1 MRKRPY
7 KNRQKETYYRALDDQ
22 VNLLANFGF
31 HDPLHGPTLQELL
44 AVLINKD
51 GTFPPFFRDQGAQD
65 LQNEEG
71 WKRLYSVCAGRVL
84 EKYLEQ
90 RKKPAP
96 KGPGYLLSESL
107 ASSIA
112 ELLEHAVAAGELSA
126 KQGKEA
132 GEDFSVPPNK
142 PEILEDA
149 RVALEELLATDINLA
164 AEVEEED
171 GTDIPE
177 REREAEITKSAL
189 LRLRVRDLRKIAE
202 QEDLPQLRDKEA
214 LASAIVRRYNA
225 DRKAIA
231 DLVLSKLGDN
241 PETGHSTHLLPLT
254 EPPALANARERLQEL
269 RGHYLRLE
277 VAHWLVFT
285 DSSEHGGTVFFG
297 GEMRYYDVAAQ
308 REGGEAEIAARQRR
322 AAVEVRL
329 RDGVR
334 WAEVDGRNLTEIRR
348 MRIVFGKA
356 LGVRTEPTLPLVMP
370 ALEGDAA
377 TLDRNTLLMLRILET
392 GLRDQ
397 FIDYASFTA
406 AEFTKPQAKATEAD
420 PMRPTV
426 RQVKL
431 SGQHIL
437 SSPDACR
444 LIAGEGQRM
453 ATVEFRARFRENLKG
468 QSHFSN
474 VKVSLAADQATVMTG
489 YGGNSKISRRLHD
502 EIVKRLRKALDRG
515 VEDAGE
521 LDAIVKQIVD
531 RAGETG
537 EVETV
542 DILAP
547 SDGREIEASGDA
559 AGNGSDSSPP
569 ASSIPASGANEGN
582 ASVNPSASA
591 SAAESDGPKEH
602 TS

>member
-1 MRKRPY
+1 
-7 KNRQKETYYRALDDQ
+7 
-22 VNLLANFGF
+22 
-31 HDPLHGPTLQELL
+31 
-44 AVLINKD
+44 
-51 GTFPPFFRDQGAQD
+51 
-65 LQNEEG
+65 
-71 WKRLYSVCAGRVL
+71 
-84 EKYLEQ
+84 
-90 RKKPAP
+90 
-96 KGPGYLLSESL
+96 
-107 ASSIA
+107 
-112 ELLEHAVAAGELSA
+112 
-126 KQGKEA
+126 
-132 GEDFSVPPNK
+132 
-142 PEILEDA
+142 
-149 RVALEELLATDINLA
+149 
-164 AEVEEED
+164 
-171 GTDIPE
+171 
-177 REREAEITKSAL
+177 
-189 LRLRVRDLRKIAE
+189 
-202 QEDLPQLRDKEA
+202 
-214 LASAIVRRYNA
+214 
-225 DRKAIA
+225 
-231 DLVLSKLGDN
+231 
-241 PETGHSTHLLPLT
+241 
-254 EPPALANARERLQEL
+254 
-269 RGHYLRLE
+269 
-277 VAHWLVFT
+277 
-285 DSSEHGGTVFFG
+285 
-297 GEMRYYDVAAQ
+297 
-308 REGGEAEIAARQRR
+308 
-322 AAVEVRL
+322 
-329 RDGVR
+329 
-334 WAEVDGRNLTEIRR
+334 

-406 AEFTKPQAKATEAD
+406 AEFTKPQAKATETD

-547 SDGREIEASGDA
+547 SDGKEIEASGDA

-569 ASSIPASGANEGN
+569 ASSIPASGANDGN